1 MLFLRRRRVNK
12 DQDTYPAFVSTQ
24 DFPCRVLIV
33 LRNFRLKNLNIFK
46 IIITIKKKIQ
56 KDKQVFIFIAPL
68 STLPSMRVWEYP
80 GRVPGIGYVLE
91 IQHDKIETEEFS
103 LTLAW
108 YYCLTD
114 LFAQTATKFG
124 SSFEVP

>member
-1 MLFLRRRRVNK
+1 M
-12 DQDTYPAFVSTQ
+12 
-24 DFPCRVLIV
+24 

-46 IIITIKKKIQ
+46 IIITIKKNSKRQASFHIYCTA
-56 KDKQVFIFIAPL
+56 FNLAFNA
-68 STLPSMRVWEYP
+68 SMEYP

-124 SSFEVP
+124 SSF